1 MRERRGR
8 SARYHLSRMPE
19 PVRIDDHALDNLRYI
34 REAMERSASFT
45 SIPGVG
51 GVIIGISALV
61 AAWIGAGATEP
72 ASWLRVWLIEAILAA
87 IVGAVTIA
95 IKARRAETSFMS
107 GAARRF
113 FVSYSAP
120 MIAGALLTFGLAK
133 AGHYELL
140 PALWLVLY
148 GTAFVSS
155 GAFSIPVIPVMGVCF
170 MLLGCAA
177 LFVPPGGGNV
187 LLGIGFGGLHLLFGI
202 LIARS
207 YGG

>member
-1 MRERRGR
+1 
-8 SARYHLSRMPE
+8 MPE

-34 REAMERSASFT
+34 REAMERSSSFT

-51 GVIIGISALV
+51 GAIIGATAIVATWLGSSA
-61 AAWIGAGATEP
+61 IDP
-72 ASWLRVWLIEAILAA
+72 ARWMRIWLLEAVVAA
-87 IVGAVTIA
+87 IVGAITIA
-95 IKARRAETSFMS
+95 IKARAAETPFMS

-113 FVSYSAP
+113 FISYSAP
-120 MIAGALLTFGLAK
+120 MIAGALLTFGLAA
-133 AGHYELL
+133 AGHYELM
-140 PALWLVLY
+140 PALWLLLY

-155 GAFSIPVIPVMGVCF
+155 GAFSIRLIPVMGVCF

-177 LFVPPGGGNV
+177 LFVPLAGGNV
-187 LLGIGFGGLHLLFGI
+187 LMGIGFGGLHVLFGI